1 MAEIRHAA
9 MGDIPGLLTIYN
21 EIIANSTAVYQDQPL
36 SLENRQAWFTA
47 RQQAGFPVL
56 VAVEAGRVVGF
67 SSFGEYRVFYGYRF
81 TVEHSVHIAPD
92 YRGRGIGGAL
102 LAGLLPLARDMG
114 KHAMLGVIDADNAAS
129 IALHAKHG
137 FVQVAHV
144 PQVGFKFGRWLDS
157 VFMQRLL

>member
-1 MAEIRHAA
+1 MAEIRHAV
-9 MGDIPGLLTIYN
+9 MEDIPGLLLIYN
-21 EIIANSTAVYQDQPL
+21 EIIANSTAVYQDEPL
-36 SLENRQAWFTA
+36 SLDNRQAWFAA

-56 VAVEAGRVVGF
+56 VAMDAGRVVGF
-67 SSFGEYRVFYGYRF
+67 SSFGEYRAFHGYRF

-92 YRGRGIGGAL
+92 YRGRGLGGAL
-102 LAGLLPLARDMG
+102 LAGLLPLATSLG

-137 FVQVAHV
+137 FVQVAHM
-144 PQVGFKFGRWLDS
+144 PQVGFKFGRWLDA